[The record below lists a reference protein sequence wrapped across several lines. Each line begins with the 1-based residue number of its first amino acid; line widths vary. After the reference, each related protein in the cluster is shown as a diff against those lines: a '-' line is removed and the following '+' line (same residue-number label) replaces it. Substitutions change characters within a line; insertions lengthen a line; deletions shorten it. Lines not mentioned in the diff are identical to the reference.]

1 VVGRQYEGGRFGSR
15 GVVDAA
21 ERGALDD
28 SGEALPPPRLLIVD
42 SDVALRET
50 LARALVRLSF
60 VVEVSVD
67 AAAALRCIRTG
78 SVDMVII
85 DPSHW
90 NDSASDVC
98 RKIRTESDV
107 AILIVTAGANSA
119 DQVAVL
125 DAGADDYVTKPF
137 AEAVVVGRVRAILR
151 RTQRYWP
158 VARSVTQ
165 VGDLEVDLACHRVR
179 VAGSRV
185 ALTLSESRL
194 LALLVQQPGRV
205 YTRREILEHLWE
217 SCHVGDERACDA
229 HISHLRRKLERD
241 PGDPQRIVTVR
252 GRGYALVPSGSP
264 LEAGGLA
271 VA

>member
-1 VVGRQYEGGRFGSR
+1 MVGRQYELGSLGSR
-15 GVVDAA
+15 GGVDA
-21 ERGALDD
+21 EDRGALDD
-28 SGEALPPPRLLIVD
+28 SVEALMPPRLLIVD
-42 SDVALRET
+42 SDVALRES

-60 VVEVSVD
+60 VVEVCLEP
-67 AAAALRCIRTG
+67 AAALGCIRAGT
-78 SVDMVII
+78 VDMVIV
-85 DPSHW
+85 DPLHW
-90 NDSASDVC
+90 DDSPTHIC
-98 RKIRTESDV
+98 REICGESDV
-107 AILIVTAGANSA
+107 AILVVTAGAKCA
-119 DQVAVL
+119 DRVAVL

-151 RTQRYWP
+151 RTQRHRP
-158 VARSVTQ
+158 VARPVAQ

-194 LALLVQQPGRV
+194 LALLLQQPGRV

-241 PGDPQRIVTVR
+241 PGNPERIVTVR
-252 GRGYALVPSGSP
+252 GRGYALVASGAQRETAS
-264 LEAGGLA
+264 LA